1 MGQQICIVPQL
12 SGLGGMVSF
21 QARFIQGLNT
31 RGIAHSFDLTDP
43 KNTSILVIG
52 GTRHLWKLWQ
62 AKQRGVPVVQRLN
75 GMNWMHRVQRTP
87 LHNFLRAELNN
98 RLLSFI
104 RRHISHKIIY
114 QSIFSQDW
122 WVRVFGD
129 SQNPKTVIYNGV
141 DLEIFS
147 PEGPE
152 SPPANHDRILLVEG
166 HLSSANAGG
175 LQTAVRLAQAVKD
188 SRTRPVEL
196 MVVGDV
202 SDSVKAQAHSLA
214 PDVWITW
221 RGVLPSEAIP
231 ALDRSAHLLFSAD
244 LNAACPNSVIEA
256 VACGLPVLAY
266 DTGALGELVQ
276 SGAGKI
282 VPYGADYWQLE
293 DPIIPPLATA
303 CIHLLENNP
312 AYRKQARERA
322 ESTFGLDTM
331 IDAYIAALEI

>member
-1 MGQQICIVPQL
+1 
-12 SGLGGMVSF
+12 MVSF

-31 RGIAHSFDLTDP
+31 RGIANTFDLTNP
-43 KNTSILVIG
+43 NNTSILVIG
-52 GTRHLWKLWQ
+52 GTRHLWKLWK

-75 GMNWMHRVQRTP
+75 GMNWMHRVQKTP
-87 LHNFLRAELNN
+87 LRNFLRAEINN

-104 RRHISHKIIY
+104 RRHISHKIVY

-122 WVRVFGD
+122 WMRVFGD
-129 SQNPKTVIYNGV
+129 SHKPSTVIYNSV
-141 DLEIFS
+141 DLGIFS

-166 HLSSANAGG
+166 HLSGANARG
-175 LQTAVRLAQAVKD
+175 LHTAVRLAQAVKN

-202 SDSVKAQAHSLA
+202 IDSVKAQAHSLA
-214 PDVWITW
+214 HDVWITW
-221 RGVLPSEAIP
+221 RGIVSREAIP
-231 ALDRSAHLLFSAD
+231 ALDRSAHVLFSAD
-244 LNAACPNSVIEA
+244 INAACPNSVIEA
-256 VACGLPVLAY
+256 MACGLPVLAY

-282 VPYGADYWQLE
+282 VPYGADHWQLE
-293 DPIIPPLATA
+293 DPIIPPLADA
-303 CIHLLENNP
+303 CIHLLENNT

-322 ESTFGLDTM
+322 ESAFGLDAM
-331 IDAYIAALEI
+331 IDAYIAALER